1 MMDPGAPC
9 IVTLLPA
16 IWRGLNWE
24 LFVNAKLV
32 FPENVT
38 VAPVLSLVRII
49 ALLAGAW
56 MLSNVMDM
64 QAATAGDICDQ
75 VVQKHGVGVIV
86 VIEIDVE
93 ELVVD
98 TECEKVS

>member
-1 MMDPGAPC
+1 
-9 IVTLLPA
+9 
-16 IWRGLNWE
+16 
-24 LFVNAKLV
+24 
-32 FPENVT
+32 
-38 VAPVLSLVRII
+38 
-49 ALLAGAW
+49 

-75 VVQKHGVGVIV
+75 VVQKHGVGVVV
-86 VIEIDVE
+86 VIEIGVE